1 MISRLWQI
9 RLMSTLVGLGTYA
22 SSAASQD
29 VPRPSTA
36 MVIRNQLGGIAE
48 EVVGKLQLEAKS
60 AVAVFVQPS
69 ARRNL
74 AENAFVESLQ
84 NHGYRPILNR
94 RVDTAGINLMV
105 TVLSDRAQFK
115 EISQK
120 AYERTVRTELEART
134 ERDNGESI
142 AYLGVFHRLSCDT
155 LSVKDTEVSVPIHE
169 NGADEETTFFQRL
182 VGPFII
188 LASGIIVVY
197 LFFTVR
203 S

>member
-22 SSAASQD
+22 SSSASQD
-29 VPRPSTA
+29 VPHLSTA
-36 MVIRNQLGGIAE
+36 MVLRYQLGSIAE
-48 EVVGKLQLEAKS
+48 EVVGKIQLEAKS
-60 AVAVFVQPS
+60 AVVVSVQPY

-84 NHGYRPILNR
+84 NRGYRPILKR
-94 RVDTAGINLMV
+94 EVDSAGINLIV
-105 TVLSDRAQFK
+105 TVLNDHAQFK
-115 EISQK
+115 EIGQK
-120 AYERTVRTELEART
+120 AYERTVQTELEART
-134 ERDNGESI
+134 ERNDGESI
-142 AYLGVFHRLSCDT
+142 AYLGIFHRVSSDT
-155 LSVKDTEVSVPIHE
+155 VSAKDVEVPLPVHG
-169 NGADEETTFFQRL
+169 NGVDEEATFFQRL